1 MVGSIGVS
9 SEVRGSTGIGWCIT
23 KEDGQ
28 IRIHQIACSCPSSGE
43 EERPSGEGQDGG
55 WRRKRLIGQIP
66 QSLPHMY
73 RSSRSVTRTVSSG
86 RLFHSSPLCLNT
98 VQPKPAPAK
107 PVEPP
112 GEKDCTRP
120 DGPVL
125 SERLQEA
132 TSLLRGYIT
141 KAAGDTAINVRK
153 RADGFTAVT
162 QALFSELGGQLNRAT
177 GYEDIEL
184 LKKKVEA
191 QGTSSLTPFSIG
203 GVARKF
209 TVANLF

>member
-1 MVGSIGVS
+1 MLAEGGRRVPP
-9 SEVRGSTGIGWCIT
+9 
-23 KEDGQ
+23 K
-28 IRIHQIACSCPSSGE
+28 
-43 EERPSGEGQDGG
+43 EGQLDGG
-55 WRRKRLIGQIP
+55 GRPKRLIGQTP

-73 RSSRSVTRTVSSG
+73 RSSRSVTRTVSSS
-86 RLFHSSPLCLNT
+86 RLFHSSPPCLNT
-98 VQPKPAPAK
+98 VQPKPPQAK
-107 PVEPP
+107 PVEPS
-112 GEKDCTRP
+112 GRKDGARP
-120 DGPVL
+120 DGRYVL

-132 TSLLRGYIT
+132 ASLLRGCIT

-191 QGTSSLTPFSIG
+191 QGTSSPTHPFPLVALHVNLPSQFVLTR
-203 GVARKF
+203 V
-209 TVANLF
+209 

>member
-1 MVGSIGVS
+1 M
-9 SEVRGSTGIGWCIT
+9 E
-23 KEDGQ
+23 
-28 IRIHQIACSCPSSGE
+28 
-43 EERPSGEGQDGG
+43 PSGE
-55 WRRKRLIGQIP
+55 
-66 QSLPHMY
+66 
-73 RSSRSVTRTVSSG
+73 
-86 RLFHSSPLCLNT
+86 
-98 VQPKPAPAK
+98 
-107 PVEPP
+107 
-112 GEKDCTRP
+112 KDSARP

>member
-1 MVGSIGVS
+1 
-9 SEVRGSTGIGWCIT
+9 
-23 KEDGQ
+23 
-28 IRIHQIACSCPSSGE
+28 
-43 EERPSGEGQDGG
+43 
-55 WRRKRLIGQIP
+55 LIGETP

-73 RSSRSVTRTVSSG
+73 RSSRSVTRTVSSS

-98 VQPKPAPAK
+98 VQPKPPPAK
-107 PVEPP
+107 PAEPS
-112 GEKDCTRP
+112 GRKDGARP
-120 DGPVL
+120 DGRHVL

-153 RADGFTAVT
+153 RADGFTAIT
-162 QALFSELGGQLNRAT
+162 QVLFSELGGQLNRAT

-191 QGTSSLTPFSIG
+191 QGTSSPTPFSIG

-209 TVANLF
+209 TVVNLF